1 MVVKPPAGVP
11 SHHVTQSPGQASQ
24 PLPAKGLPVPQAP
37 SVANPEAVAKSLQE
51 YKKMQRK
58 LGGRFVKG
66 AAGLFTGN
74 VVFPDDL
81 LDPTNP
87 ENDLHYL
94 HLLCAVLGI
103 KHMADYFSS
112 DEQRQE
118 ISQDNT

>member
-11 SHHVTQSPGQASQ
+11 SHHVVQSPGPALP
-24 PLPAKGLPVPQAP
+24 PLQAKGAPVSQAP

-66 AAGLFTGN
+66 AAGLFAGN

-81 LDPTNP
+81 LDPMNP

-118 ISQDNT
+118 LSQDQT